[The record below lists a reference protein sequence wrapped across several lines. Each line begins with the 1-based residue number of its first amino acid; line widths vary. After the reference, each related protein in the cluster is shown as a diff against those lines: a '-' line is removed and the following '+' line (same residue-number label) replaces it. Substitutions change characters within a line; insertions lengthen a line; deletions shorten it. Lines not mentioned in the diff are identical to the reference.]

1 MKAKEQ
7 KSLRACH
14 QVSFRHQDAKKPCR
28 PRIPPARKAHRASQ
42 RVRTGETFRPC
53 IIRKTGQTHGASFFL
68 GSAKLP
74 ACGTGN
80 ERDKKKPFI
89 ISGVLR
95 SRTYP
100 HGQSNAAVPGVI
112 LRLHGAPICSILSS
126 DGFRAKKKTSRR
138 TYRPFHFPC
147 TDSRTGNRVFSAWNW
162 SMTSSTNRPG

>member
-14 QVSFRHQDAKKPCR
+14 QVSFRHQDAKNHAVHGFLPLAKR
-28 PRIPPARKAHRASQ
+28 TEPASEF
-42 RVRTGETFRPC
+42 RTGETFRPC

-147 TDSRTGNRVFSAWNW
+147 TDSRTGNRGIL
-162 SMTSSTNRPG
+162 RLELGR

>member
-1 MKAKEQ
+1 MSEGKGAKEPT
-7 KSLRACH
+7 S
-14 QVSFRHQDAKKPCR
+14 VPPSFIPSSGRKKTMPSTDSSRSQSAPSQPASFAPAKR
-28 PRIPPARKAHRASQ
+28 S
-42 RVRTGETFRPC
+42 RPC

-147 TDSRTGNRVFSAWNW
+147 TDSRTGNRGIL
-162 SMTSSTNRPG
+162 RLELGR